1 MALCERTEAAILRPR
16 PHYENQEAAM
26 RMVKRFEPISVMR
39 IAAICYAVL
48 GALEGVIF
56 SIFFA
61 TIPFA
66 GKTAGEIPRFLG
78 PLFGVLSIFVFPF
91 LFAAMGAITGGLGAV
106 IYNVSAKYVGGVE
119 IEVA

>member
-1 MALCERTEAAILRPR
+1 
-16 PHYENQEAAM
+16 M

-48 GALEGVIF
+48 GLLEGVIF

-66 GKTAGEIPRFLG
+66 GKAQAKYRDFSVPFLEC
-78 PLFGVLSIFVFPF
+78 FPF
-91 LFAAMGAITGGLGAV
+91 LYFHFCSQQWAQLLAV
-106 IYNVSAKYVGGVE
+106 WAP
-119 IEVA
+119 

>member
-1 MALCERTEAAILRPR
+1 
-16 PHYENQEAAM
+16 M

-39 IAAICYAVL
+39 VAAICYAVL
-48 GALEGVIF
+48 GAIEGVIF

-66 GKTAGEIPRFLG
+66 GKTAGEILRFLG

-91 LFAAMGAITGGLGAV
+91 LFATMGAITGGLGAV